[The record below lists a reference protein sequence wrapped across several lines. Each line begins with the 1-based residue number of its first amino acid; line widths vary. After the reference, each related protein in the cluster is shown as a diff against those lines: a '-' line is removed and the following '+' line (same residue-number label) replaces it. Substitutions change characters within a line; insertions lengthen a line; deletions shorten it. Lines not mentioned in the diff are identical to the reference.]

1 MFVNVEE
8 LKTILKL
15 RAAPVGERVIGG
27 CKSPK
32 KIRKV
37 KRTYRAP
44 LINVIV

>member
-15 RAAPVGERVIGG
+15 RAAPFGERVVGG
-27 CKSPK
+27 CKTPNK
-32 KIRKV
+32 TKKV

-44 LINVIV
+44 IIDITV

>member
-15 RAAPVGERVIGG
+15 RAAPVGERVVGG
-27 CKSPK
+27 CKSPS
-32 KIRKV
+32 KIKKV

-44 LINVIV
+44 LINVMV

>member
-27 CKSPK
+27 CKSPN